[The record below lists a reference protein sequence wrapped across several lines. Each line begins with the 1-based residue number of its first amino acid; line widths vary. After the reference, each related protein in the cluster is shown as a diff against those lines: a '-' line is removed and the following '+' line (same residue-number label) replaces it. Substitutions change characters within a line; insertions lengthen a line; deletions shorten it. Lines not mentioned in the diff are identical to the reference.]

1 MLFTFPSR
9 YWFTIGL
16 LGVFSLTG
24 WSRLIRAGFLVSRLT
39 QDDAT
44 ATHASHTGLSPS
56 AAGLS
61 RPFRSHSLS
70 DIAFLQPQH
79 RRNDTGLGSSPVA
92 RHYWGN
98 HCLFSLPGGT
108 KMFQFPPF
116 ASCTSLQDVKLML
129 DGLSHSDIRGSKVI
143 CTSPQLFAAY
153 HVLHRLQEPRHPPY
167 ALSYFRLCPMVQRR
181 LDRWTLSILS
191 AVY

>member
-39 QDDAT
+39 QEYAT
-44 ATHASHTGLSPS
+44 ANHASHTGLSPS
-56 AAGLS
+56 TAGLS
-61 RPFRSHSLS
+61 RPFRSQSLS
-70 DIAFLQPQH
+70 DIAFLQP
-79 RRNDTGLGSSPVA
+79 RCRLNGNGLGSSPVA

-98 HCLFSLPGGT
+98 HYLFSLPGGT

-116 ASCTSLQDVKLML
+116 ASCILQDVRLVP

-167 ALSYFRLCPMVQRR
+167 ALSYFRL
-181 LDRWTLSILS
+181 LILS
-191 AVY
+191 CT